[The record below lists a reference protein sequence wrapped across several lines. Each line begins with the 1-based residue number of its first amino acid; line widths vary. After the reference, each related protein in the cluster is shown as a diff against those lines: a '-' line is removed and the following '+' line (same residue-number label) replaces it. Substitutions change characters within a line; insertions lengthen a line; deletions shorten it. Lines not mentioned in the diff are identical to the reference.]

1 MDEVLIRFP
10 VIGQKIFKELDNKNL
25 AKCRNVSKFWQHFL
39 DNDSLLWKRR
49 IEKYAQNQV
58 KFNENWKLVTSK
70 VPLKILKKLAIGT
83 ENFFTGQNALQKS
96 QYSPLHVVA
105 EQGMAKLYKYICLL
119 YTSPSPRD
127 KRQSRMPSS
136 A

>member
-10 VIGQKIFKELDNKNL
+10 VIGQKIFKGLDNKNL

-70 VPLKILKKLAIGT
+70 VPLKILKKLAIAT
-83 ENFFTGQNALQKS
+83 ENFFTGHNSCLKS
-96 QYSPLHVVA
+96 QY
-105 EQGMAKLYKYICLL
+105 LL
-119 YTSPSPRD
+119 IIKMFSI
-127 KRQSRMPSS
+127 
-136 A
+136 